1 MKFQL
6 SKYIKESFSSSKLY
20 QLAEL
25 APYLN
30 GSRYSIN
37 GRAKSII
44 EILGEI
50 GEMFPSDN
58 SIEIPI
64 KAKNLIKEKI
74 FNNPK
79 VKITNLLYLLSNYS
93 YIKTSRLYNLN
104 DSDFYEYSYNEIKQ
118 KGFNNIWLE
127 IYQKNRSENPR
138 SISGRITSIWI
149 VDDKIVGIGTDD
161 TLDTVVKSEAI
172 YDFEDYEKQVEIRS
186 HFYKVKSQMTWKY
199 DWIYN
204 AKNLFWPF
212 LDLKIKKL
220 GQPLSERSNLQKYTK
235 WGKVPSESRLILI
248 YIPNESWVFPLTIRR
263 QENASLEFKGEK
275 LRNMGLSR
283 DAYLDRMSSM
293 DQKTYDHNDHYNRY
307 FKDINHEQY
316 LKILRSSKNTIFLRS
331 LQPDFDIIYNRY
343 NHYIETTLS
352 PDFNIASIDKKTH
365 DKILSYM
372 QKLIKAIHNY
382 NYKSNSAYPTSS
394 SIDASKKEIIEFVK
408 ILKEILPK

>member
-25 APYLN
+25 APYTNGLGYSLN
-30 GSRYSIN
+30 DTSKTIT
-37 GRAKSII
+37 K
-44 EILGEI
+44 ILYEI

-58 SIEIPI
+58 SVEIPI
-64 KAKNLIKEKI
+64 EAKNLIKEKI

-79 VKITNLLYLLSNYS
+79 VKITNLLYLLYDYS
-93 YIKTSRLYNLN
+93 CIKTSSLYNLD
-104 DSDFYEYSYNEIKQ
+104 DSDFYEYSYNEIKR
-118 KGFNNIWLE
+118 KGFNNICQE
-127 IYQKNRSENPR
+127 IHQNRSENSR
-138 SISGRITSIWI
+138 LISRRITSIWI
-149 VDDKIVGIGTDD
+149 VDDKIVGIGTNEN
-161 TLDTVVKSEAI
+161 LESVVKSEAI

-186 HFYKVKSQMTWKY
+186 HGYKVKSRMTWKY

-204 AKNLFWPF
+204 IGSLFWPYM
-212 LDLKIKKL
+212 DSKSMKI

-235 WGKVPSESRLILI
+235 WGKVPSKSRLILI
-248 YIPNESWVFPLTIRR
+248 YIPNESWDCPLTNRR
-263 QENASLEFKGEK
+263 QKNTSLEYKGEK

-307 FKDINHEQY
+307 FKDKNREQY
-316 LKILRSSKNTIFLRS
+316 LKILRSQKNSIFLRS
-331 LQPDFDIIYNRY
+331 LQPDFDMIYNRY
-343 NHYIETTLS
+343 NHYIKTTLS
-352 PDFNIASIDKKTH
+352 PDFNIASIDKRTH

-372 QKLIKAIHNY
+372 QKLIKAILNY

-394 SIDASKKEIIEFVK
+394 SIDTNKKEIIESVK